1 MRLPKL
7 LVIAT
12 LLVLAVVVQT
22 TLFGQIRL
30 VSPDLVLLVVI
41 LFSLTRTRP
50 ELVLV
55 TAFGA
60 GLLVDL
66 LGSSLLG
73 LRAVVFTI
81 VAYVGLRTRSRA
93 EIGRPAMALWTG
105 ILSLL
110 GVVLLVLVGTV
121 FGQTSL
127 LGPDVGTRLIVVPLA
142 NLVLAALFA
151 PLFVRL
157 VDGDATALRFT

>member
-1 MRLPKL
+1 MRLPKA
-7 LVIAT
+7 LVIST
-12 LLVLAVVVQT
+12 FLLFAVVIQT
-22 TLFGQIRL
+22 TLFGQIRV
-30 VSPDLVLLVVI
+30 VSPDLVLLIVI
-41 LFSLTRTRP
+41 LFSLTRTRS
-50 ELVLV
+50 ELILV

-81 VAYVGLRTRSRA
+81 VAYAGLRTRDRA
-93 EIGRPAMALWTG
+93 EVGRPAMALWTG
-105 ILSLL
+105 VLSLL
-110 GVVLLVLVGTV
+110 GVILLVLIGTV

-127 LGPDVGTRLIVVPLA
+127 LGPDVGTRLLVVPIA

-157 VDGDATALRFT
+157 VDGDTTALRFT